1 MIRLYSP
8 LRNALAGLALAV
20 ASVGGAQAATVNVT
34 VGNTVYTLESRI
46 GSFDELEA
54 TLVDQPWWEDQ
65 QLAVDLAQGLG
76 FRSALA
82 APSDNRGPYF
92 AFDLLPDVDPL
103 LNSPLQIV
111 GFVDIGFEIFFNPAD
126 PRTDF
131 ETAYA
136 VATNVAP
143 VPLPPAAF
151 LLLGAFGVAG
161 VVKRR
166 AARAA

>member
-1 MIRLYSP
+1 MISIHHTI
-8 LRNALAGLALAV
+8 RNAFAGLALAV
-20 ASVGGAQAATVNVT
+20 ASVGGAQAATVDVR

-46 GSFDELEA
+46 GSFDTLKA

-92 AFDLLPDVDPL
+92 AFDFLPDVDPL
-103 LNSPLQIV
+103 LGSPLQIV
-111 GFVDIGFEIFFNPAD
+111 GFVDIGFEFFLNPAD
-126 PRTDF
+126 PRTDL

-136 VATNVAP
+136 VATSVAP
-143 VPLPPAAF
+143 IPLPPAAA
-151 LLLGAFGVAG
+151 LLLGGLGALGL
-161 VVKRR
+161 VKRR
-166 AARAA
+166 RA